1 MRAAGY
7 PVVALPGPCA
17 AITAVV
23 ALICSALAAAA
34 LHRLGG
40 PIAAVVWLLAP
51 TTVFTMVPYTEAPFC
66 AAAFWAWERAKALH
80 REESGLFRGIAA
92 DLKAAMAAG
101 GAPTKPP
108 T

>member
-1 MRAAGY
+1 MTCPEIESLKEHPLHGVYDQQLQHLIKLARQ
-7 PVVALPGPCA
+7 PGWK
-17 AITAVV
+17 
-23 ALICSALAAAA
+23 L
-34 LHRLGG
+34 
-40 PIAAVVWLLAP
+40 
-51 TTVFTMVPYTEAPFC
+51 Y
-66 AAAFWAWERAKALH
+66 AWERAKTLH